1 MKFMNNSDYIIQI
14 LFEEFVNVDLNYQFD
29 FEERLKKN
37 AKCNVNINY
46 W

>member
-29 FEERLKKN
+29 FEERLKKMQ
-37 AKCNVNINY
+37 NVM
-46 W
+46 